1 MTLIAQH
8 SPCDG
13 APTAAIGP
21 IAGTAMNTLA
31 LPALDRAWEEEGRS
45 KPSLDSTIH
54 LAMRVLELAVQAAF
68 GRIPRNQAR
77 SKGRG
82 LEWGRADLQ
91 AKALVWIIGTTPD
104 DREDFAAI
112 CDLAGGDAPALR
124 EAFLAQI
131 VDGGVLTAE
140 EIADATAK
148 RWRAPRMREHLL
160 GRLASGDADAVAAG

>member
-1 MTLIAQH
+1 MTLAAQH

-13 APTAAIGP
+13 ATTAAIGP
-21 IAGTAMNTLA
+21 MAGAAKNTVA
-31 LPALDRAWEEEGRS
+31 SPALDRVREEGGAT
-45 KPSLDSTIH
+45 PSLDSTIH
-54 LAMRVLELAVQAAF
+54 LAMRILDLAVQDAF

-77 SKGRG
+77 NKGRG

-91 AKALVWIIGTTPD
+91 AKALVWIIGTTPA

-124 EAFLAQI
+124 EAFLGQI

-140 EIADATAK
+140 EIADAAAK

-160 GRLASGDADAVAAG
+160 GRMAFGDADTVSAG